1 MSTMNYL
8 VGFYEDVSWNLSE
21 PKKRFIARKIAY
33 FITGVYSVMMSYR
46 DAAHKNALEQFD
58 GWLREKSIDIYNG
71 NNNICVTIL
80 RRTNMGMY
88 GMASII
94 YKLVNRL

>member
-1 MSTMNYL
+1 
-8 VGFYEDVSWNLSE
+8 
-21 PKKRFIARKIAY
+21 
-33 FITGVYSVMMSYR
+33 MMSYR
-46 DAAHKNALEQFD
+46 DAPHRNALEQFD

-71 NNNICVTIL
+71 NNNICVTML